1 MPERE
6 FIKIEDLA
14 RRWAVSEG
22 KIRRMLREGQ
32 LAGIKI
38 CNTWRIPVDSVVEY
52 ESRNTSKAAPAEPKP
67 EEAARSVVRAII

>member
-14 RRWAVSEG
+14 RRWAVSGG

-32 LAGIKI
+32 LAGVKI
-38 CNTWRIPVDSVVEY
+38 CNTWRIPVDIIVEY
-52 ESRNTSKAAPAEPKP
+52 ESRNTSKAVPAETNP
-67 EEAARSVVRAII
+67 EEAPRPVVRAIL